1 MKKTF
6 YLTIAA
12 VAMCVMACE
21 NSQSTQPPSGGDIST
36 ESEEVIEPNMFDRGA
51 YTILEPAGWKVD
63 NAYSEALIT
72 KSGNEKQFRV
82 RDEHNGSI
90 DKWAEGKTKAKDI
103 EMNGVTWLAYTAD
116 EGDYKVHYYTFNE
129 DYGTLI
135 WVGGTNVTDADDSD
149 AMTILKGIF
158 LKRQPL

>member
-6 YLTIAA
+6 YLTIVA
-12 VAMCVMACE
+12 VAICVMACG
-21 NSQSTQPPSGGDIST
+21 NSQTSQPSSEGEIS
-36 ESEEVIEPNMFDRGA
+36 EEPEEVIEPDMFDRGA
-51 YTILEPAGWKVD
+51 YTILEPTGWEVD

-72 KSGNEKQFRV
+72 KSGSDKQFRV

-90 DKWAEGKTKAKDI
+90 DKWADGKTKAKDF
-103 EMNGVTWLAYTAD
+103 EVNGVTWLAYTAD

-158 LKRQPL
+158 LKEI